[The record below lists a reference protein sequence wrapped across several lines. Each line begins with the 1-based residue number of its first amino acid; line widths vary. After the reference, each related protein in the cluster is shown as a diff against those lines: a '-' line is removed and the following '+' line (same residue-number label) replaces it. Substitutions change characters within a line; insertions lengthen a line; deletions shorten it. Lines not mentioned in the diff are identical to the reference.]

1 MKKNIQLKYFCFYLL
16 IAFLLTNTNSF
27 SQIFDLSIS
36 GGITTTQILGDSPNS
51 AAMIPHDND
60 TTKNFSSGGSFNGV
74 QPGFFIMLDIGFGE
88 DTPFSVPLGFEYT
101 MYDGRERI
109 PITMYTTAWFKHTVN
124 VSTLT
129 FGVNCDIVKT
139 SFSKVAIYSGIEG
152 RANFIN
158 SGNLYSKI
166 EYKQA
171 NQVIINNRKTKD
183 SAFRFGGQIK
193 LGIKGEII
201 PPLYINSSFGL
212 GIMNLTGR
220 DSDRGEL
227 LTPDIL
233 NETKESIIY
242 NSYFSLMLQY
252 KL

>member
-1 MKKNIQLKYFCFYLL
+1 MKKNIQLKYFCFYLIL
-16 IAFLLTNTNSF
+16 AFLLTNTNSF
-27 SQIFDLSIS
+27 SQISNLSIS
-36 GGITTTQILGDSPNS
+36 GGLTTTQILGDSPNS
-51 AAMIPHDND
+51 AAMIPRDD
-60 TTKNFSSGGSFNGV
+60 DSLKNSGGSFNGV

-88 DTPFSVPLGFEYT
+88 DIPFSVPLGFEYT

-109 PITMYTTAWFKHTVN
+109 PITMHYTAWFKHTVN

-129 FGVNCDIVKT
+129 FGVNYDIVKT
-139 SFSKVAIYSGIEG
+139 SFSKVAIYTGIEG

-158 SGNLYSKI
+158 SGNLYSRI
-166 EYKQA
+166 ENRKT
-171 NQVIINNRKTKD
+171 NEIVINNRKTKD

-220 DSDRGEL
+220 DSKRGEL
-227 LTPDIL
+227 LTPDVL